1 MKAAMDKAPHGP
13 SSVPPA
19 IILSVSQL
27 PLPDHSSVQTI
38 RKALDDFARFTCI
51 KFVPYS
57 YQRDFISIVPLAGCF
72 SSVGRIGG
80 MQVVSL
86 APSCLRKGKGVA
98 LHELMHVLGFCHE
111 HSRADRDKYISISWK
126 DILTGF
132 EMNFMKSWNANM
144 LADYDYSSVMHYSS
158 NAFSMTGF
166 PTITPLSG
174 SHPLLGQRWN
184 LSSSDIARVN
194 KLYRCS
200 QAAPWSRAS
209 SMGPMTAGGPHCTAS
224 ASKSPPPAGE
234 ASAPA
239 LPSSSAVGRSQSA
252 AQTRRIQPT
261 GAEKPTQ
268 GMGSPAIPS
277 KAEGSGKWVTSVAEV
292 LPKARPRET

>member
-1 MKAAMDKAPHGP
+1 M
-13 SSVPPA
+13 
-19 IILSVSQL
+19 
-27 PLPDHSSVQTI
+27 DHSSVQTI

-200 QAAPWSRAS
+200 QAAAQP
-209 SMGPMTAGGPHCTAS
+209 G
-224 ASKSPPPAGE
+224 
-234 ASAPA
+234 AP
-239 LPSSSAVGRSQSA
+239 L
-252 AQTRRIQPT
+252 
-261 GAEKPTQ
+261 E
-268 GMGSPAIPS
+268 
-277 KAEGSGKWVTSVAEV
+277 
-292 LPKARPRET
+292 LHPRDV